1 MLGTARGHE
10 SVPAVASRRAF
21 RLFVVVLL
29 VLAWLLAAPD
39 LLIAAGPEPS
49 AATGGDPRS
58 SGQGPG
64 FVGDAPMAIGITLAI
79 GLGALLVT
87 YAYVRLTANR
97 ADE

>member
-1 MLGTARGHE
+1 MLGRAGGIG
-10 SVPAVASRRAF
+10 PAPAPVGRPTL
-21 RLFVVVLL
+21 RLVVLVLL

-39 LLIAAGPEPS
+39 LLIAAEPEPS

-79 GLGALLVT
+79 GLGALFVT
-87 YAYVRLTANR
+87 YAYVRLTAKQG
-97 ADE
+97 DE

>member
-1 MLGTARGHE
+1 MLGRALA
-10 SVPAVASRRAF
+10 PAANRPAL

-29 VLAWLLAAPD
+29 VLAWVLAAPA
-39 LLIAAGPEPS
+39 LAIAAEPT

-64 FVGDAPMAIGITLAI
+64 FVGDAPTAIGITLAI
-79 GLGALLVT
+79 GLVALLAT
-87 YAYVRLTANR
+87 YAYVRLTAKR